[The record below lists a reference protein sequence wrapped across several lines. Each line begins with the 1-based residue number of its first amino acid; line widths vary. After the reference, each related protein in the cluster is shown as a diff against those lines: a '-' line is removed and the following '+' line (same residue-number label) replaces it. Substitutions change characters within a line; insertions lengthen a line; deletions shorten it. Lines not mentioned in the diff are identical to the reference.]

1 MLVMLMIA
9 EIEKSFTQT
18 TRLLFGKGLEGID
31 DYGSWIGG
39 RVPLPKKGKSQI
51 SGKEVWIPPS
61 YIYMKKEFNPSR
73 VISLDEMDKLPQT
86 PLKIEDLGKLRLKEM
101 ARAVRPIALACG
113 NYRYKAHDNI
123 EKCSGAG
130 DGRNLYMCED
140 VYLNVKNVAFSNY
153 ALYSNDCFGC
163 HGLMHSSF
171 TIHGYNSD
179 KVSRCFEVES
189 CSNCS
194 DLLFCHNCEN
204 VHDSMFC
211 FNAKNLRNA
220 VGNVQLRPE
229 VYRKVKMM
237 VQKEIVA
244 ELLAK
249 GRCERD
255 IFNISTYP
263 SRSS

>member
-1 MLVMLMIA
+1 MMPEL
-9 EIEKSFTQT
+9 EKSFAQT
-18 TRLLFGKGLEGID
+18 TRLLFGQELEGMEK
-31 DYGSWIGG
+31 YSQWIG
-39 RVPLPKKGKSQI
+39 RKVPLPKPGKSLI

-61 YIYMKKEFNPSR
+61 YIYMKKEFDPSR
-73 VISLDEMDKLPQT
+73 VISLDEMERVPET
-86 PLKIEDLGKLRLKEM
+86 PLKKEDLEGLGMRGLAK
-101 ARAVRPIALACG
+101 AVAPIALACG
-113 NYRYKAHDNI
+113 NYRYWTFSNI

-130 DGRNLYMCED
+130 DGRNIYMCED
-140 VYLNVKNVAFSNY
+140 VYLKVKNVAFSNY
-153 ALYSNDCFGC
+153 ALYCNDCFGC
-163 HGLMHSSF
+163 HGLMNSSF

-194 DLLFCHNCEN
+194 DLMFCHNCEN

-229 VYRKVKMM
+229 VYRKAKGMLR
-237 VQKEIVA
+237 KEIVQN
-244 ELLAK
+244 LLEK
-249 GRCERD
+249 RNLGRD
-255 IFNISTYP
+255 IFNVSRFP